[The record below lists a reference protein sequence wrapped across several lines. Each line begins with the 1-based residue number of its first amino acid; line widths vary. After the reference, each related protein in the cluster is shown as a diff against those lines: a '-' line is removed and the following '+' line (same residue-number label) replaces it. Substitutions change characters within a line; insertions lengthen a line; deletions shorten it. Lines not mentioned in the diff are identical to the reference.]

1 MTYNEKDFKALGGS
15 SRRYLNISTGQEI
28 SRRQRD
34 KLLGKLDN
42 RPSAKPVSKSST
54 PSQEKQVRKTTVEGK
69 LTGEK
74 PKPRSNR
81 LRHYNTRVKA
91 YAQHKSMML
100 SDVRKDKTFQSLNK
114 DISSDLKKL
123 DKLESNLQKSLLEH
137 KLGILSGGLTEDKYN
152 KMVAKISESDL
163 TAKQKEKIFN
173 QMHKIR
179 EARMKLGDKF
189 KQVGLK
195 DNNDFS
201 ALGDTPKA

>member
-1 MTYNEKDFKALGGS
+1 
-15 SRRYLNISTGQEI
+15 
-28 SRRQRD
+28 
-34 KLLGKLDN
+34 
-42 RPSAKPVSKSST
+42 
-54 PSQEKQVRKTTVEGK
+54 
-69 LTGEK
+69 
-74 PKPRSNR
+74 
-81 LRHYNTRVKA
+81 
-91 YAQHKSMML
+91 MML